1 VWGICT
7 YKDMEVFQA
16 KQRISKFLLVY
27 MYLVL
32 NVIIKNR
39 LILLLLK
46 EKLIIILHSC
56 IFSV

>member
-1 VWGICT
+1 
-7 YKDMEVFQA
+7 MEVFQA